1 MKRDTTKR
9 SGAKTVISKEWK
21 PTDGI
26 NALPAVIRARVLE
39 AVTKFRRGEPPED
52 NFFSKRFNTETKMAI
67 ASELV
72 MEHVPMGD
80 IARLLGM
87 TRRAIDYMMAR
98 IRERN
103 ANLLPVTWNRDR
115 LISTVDALEDA
126 GYMSMSLAEG
136 EPDPKNK
143 ARFLSIAT
151 KAYSDAGSLRL
162 KLGVSKEVLELL
174 RKRATQDLEEQA
186 PDPKD
191 RIDYIDWV
199 YQNKIAPKLEAQD
212 AEIVPNVEE
221 QNLRVGTGLL
231 DDNNGGG
238 PEPSGKDDSST
249 K

>member
-26 NALPAVIRARVLE
+26 TALPAVIRARVLE
-39 AVTKFRRGEPPED
+39 AVTKVRRGEPPED
-52 NFFSKRFNTETKMAI
+52 NFFSKKLDTETKRAI
-67 ASELV
+67 ASELII
-72 MEHVPMGD
+72 EHIAMGD
-80 IARLLGM
+80 IARLLGI
-87 TRRAIDYMMAR
+87 TRRGLEYMLQR

-103 ANLLPVTWNRDR
+103 ANLLPVTWNRDG

-136 EPDPKNK
+136 AIDAKNK
-143 ARFLSIAT
+143 AAYLAT
-151 KAYSDAGSLRL
+151 AVRAYSKAGKLRV
-162 KLGVSKEVLELL
+162 KLGVSKELL
-174 RKRATQDLEEQA
+174 DLPRKRQAADIEDGA

-199 YQNKIAPKLEAQD
+199 YQNKIA
-212 AEIVPNVEE
+212 
-221 QNLRVGTGLL
+221 
-231 DDNNGGG
+231 DNNGGG
-238 PEPSGKDDSST
+238 TEPSGKDDSST